1 MPSASPHAD
10 APLAV
15 AITGASG
22 VIYGIR
28 LLQALA
34 AAQVPAHL
42 VLSESGARTITLET
56 DWKLDDVRA
65 LAGTV
70 HAVKDIGAALAS
82 GSFPTRG
89 MVVAPC
95 SIKTLSGIANS
106 YNDNLV
112 TRAAD
117 VTLKERRLL
126 VLMVRETPLHLGHL
140 DLMRRCTELG
150 AVVMPPMPAF
160 YHRPRTIEDIV
171 DQGVGKVLDLFAV
184 DHDLFE
190 RWSGG

>member
-106 YNDNLV
+106 YNDNL
-112 TRAAD
+112 
-117 VTLKERRLL
+117 
-126 VLMVRETPLHLGHL
+126 
-140 DLMRRCTELG
+140 
-150 AVVMPPMPAF
+150 
-160 YHRPRTIEDIV
+160 
-171 DQGVGKVLDLFAV
+171 
-184 DHDLFE
+184 
-190 RWSGG
+190 